1 MDKYPS
7 RYAALKMVNSIKDF
21 FEADFR
27 VSRRNFDAQCTDNF
41 FQAGGDKENNSK
53 NLTSPHKPPYR
64 NY

>member
-53 NLTSPHKPPYR
+53 T
-64 NY
+64 